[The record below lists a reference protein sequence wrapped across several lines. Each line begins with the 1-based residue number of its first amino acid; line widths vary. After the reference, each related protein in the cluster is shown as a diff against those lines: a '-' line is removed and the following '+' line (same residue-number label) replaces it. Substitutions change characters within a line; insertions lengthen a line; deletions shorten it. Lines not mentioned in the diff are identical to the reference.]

1 MVTNTD
7 VSVTGITHYMFI
19 GTLSGY
25 IHENITE
32 QHEDVTEQLKG
43 TTKASEVG
51 CDDLDQSAMD
61 RTIAVTF
68 AKEETKTAL

>member
-1 MVTNTD
+1 MVANTD
-7 VSVTGITHYMFI
+7 VSVTGITHYIFI
-19 GTLSGY
+19 GTLTGY
-25 IHENITE
+25 F
-32 QHEDVTEQLKG
+32 HEDVTEQLKG
-43 TTKASEVG
+43 TTKASEAG

>member
-1 MVTNTD
+1 MVTNID

-19 GTLSGY
+19 GTMSGY

-43 TTKASEVG
+43 TTKASEAG
-51 CDDLDQSAMD
+51 CDLEQSAID
-61 RTIAVTF
+61 RTITVAF
-68 AKEETKTAL
+68 ADKETKTAL